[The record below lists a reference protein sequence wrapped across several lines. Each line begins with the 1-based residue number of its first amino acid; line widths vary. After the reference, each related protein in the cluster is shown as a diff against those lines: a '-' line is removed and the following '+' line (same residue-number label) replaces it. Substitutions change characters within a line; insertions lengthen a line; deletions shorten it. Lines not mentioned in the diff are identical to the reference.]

1 MPARRAAWTL
11 PPAAG
16 TIVFSGISRGAF
28 IMKKLLLKLML
39 SLPLVLGVAAAVTVS
54 VTAIYANPPDPK
66 PK

>member
-1 MPARRAAWTL
+1 
-11 PPAAG
+11 
-16 TIVFSGISRGAF
+16 
-28 IMKKLLLKLML
+28 ML